1 MGFLHT
7 EQTSFGDEAIE
18 AGRDV
23 LASLRNWPLW
33 IKLGI
38 RDVFVQYERAIIGPF
53 WLTLQA
59 GAWIGAIIFVF
70 AGILDETGRDYAAYV
85 AIGLVLFNF
94 ITTTVTSGSE
104 VFIQNRIV
112 IHSHPSPYF
121 AYVLRLVVSSLFQ
134 LVLQAIAIV
143 VTFIIIGEHLS
154 PQAWLAIPGLI
165 MGFMMCTVLAL
176 TFGLAGVRYGDFRF
190 GMLAIMRLMLF
201 VSPIMWRPE
210 AGGWLKKLAANI
222 NPIAYYIEIVR
233 GPMLGRVPDLWVYGA
248 AFAWLV
254 AFTLIAT
261 VWFIRARRT
270 ISMWV

>member
-7 EQTSFGDEAIE
+7 EHTSFADEARQ
-18 AGRDV
+18 AWCDV
-23 LASLRNWPLW
+23 VESLRQWPLW

-38 RDVFVQYERAIIGPF
+38 RDVFVQYERAVIGPF

-70 AGILDETGRDYAAYV
+70 AGVLDETGRDYAAYV

-94 ITTTVTSGSE
+94 ITTTVTNGSE

-121 AYVLRLVVSSLFQ
+121 AYVLRLAVSALFQ
-134 LVLQAIAIV
+134 LALQSIAIV
-143 VTFIIIGEHLS
+143 ITFIIIGEKLS
-154 PQAWLAIPGLI
+154 PLAWLAIPGLM
-165 MGFMMCTVLAL
+165 MGIVMCVVLAL
-176 TFGLAGVRYGDFRF
+176 TFGLAGVRFGDFRF
-190 GMLAIMRLMLF
+190 AMLAIMRLMLF

-210 AGGWLKKLAANI
+210 TGGWLKKMAANI

-233 GPMLGRVPDLWVYGA
+233 GPMLGQVPELWVYGA
-248 AFAWLV
+248 AMAWLLS
-254 AFTLIAT
+254 FTLIAT
-261 VWFIRARRT
+261 IWFILARRT

>member
-7 EQTSFGDEAIE
+7 QQTSFGDDARQ
-18 AGRDV
+18 AGRD
-23 LASLRNWPLW
+23 AIDSLRRWPLW
-33 IKLGI
+33 FTLGI
-38 RDVFVQYERAIIGPF
+38 RDIFVQYERAIIGPF

-70 AGILDETGRDYAAYV
+70 AGILDESGRDYAAYV

-94 ITTTVTSGSE
+94 VTATVTNGSE

-112 IHSHPSPYF
+112 IHSHPSPFF

-134 LVLQAIAIV
+134 LVLQSIAII
-143 VTFIIIGEHLS
+143 VTFVIIGQGLS
-154 PQAWLAIPGLI
+154 SQAWLAIPGL
-165 MGFMMCTVLAL
+165 MLGVLMCLVLAM
-176 TFGLAGVRYGDFRF
+176 TFGLAGIRFGDFRF
-190 GMLAIMRLMLF
+190 AMLAIMRLMLF

-210 AGGWLKKLAANI
+210 TGGWLKKIAANI

-233 GPMLGRVPDLWVYGA
+233 GPMLGQVPSLWVYGA
-248 AFAWLV
+248 ALAWLV
-254 AFTLIAT
+254 GFTLIAII
-261 VWFIRARRT
+261 WFIHSRRT